1 MNEYGCSYCNRHF
14 TTFTACVGHCVNEH
28 NESQLKL
35 KRGCLDPKTGLFKYK
50 QLVFSITPSDI
61 TLSGHI
67 IVPIEKTHD
76 IYLSLTVPK
85 PPNDASRESENCVDV
100 PKQCTSSM
108 QKGDNGAPPI
118 HSGLLDDHDCPKA
131 PTSGPTDKADE
142 DAGDDINFV
151 LSVQEF
157 KTLTPRALDRL
168 RDSGHLQSFCSLWE
182 MIANGVFPLDNIAF
196 KLFMDVVNWYHVG
209 NTSTMRYS
217 DITKMFWRTG
227 YKLFRGKFLRFMGG
241 FKNFGDIVAG
251 RSLPGCCSASL
262 SRVNFAVPSLHILRD
277 SSLQS
282 LFPTDSIRPGI
293 LKTLVQKEIEARG
306 TGRWYKLCVDG
317 KQI

>member
-1 MNEYGCSYCNRHF
+1 MRSTDVHDEVYAVDDFMCAGNYDWQVSTFNSRLHRVMNEYGCSYCNRHF

-168 RDSGHLQSFCSLWE
+168 RDSGLSV
-182 MIANGVFPLDNIAF
+182 GVYCML
-196 KLFMDVVNWYHVG
+196 Y
-209 NTSTMRYS
+209 SRRSRYV
-217 DITKMFWRTG
+217 
-227 YKLFRGKFLRFMGG
+227 L
-241 FKNFGDIVAG
+241 
-251 RSLPGCCSASL
+251 
-262 SRVNFAVPSLHILRD
+262 
-277 SSLQS
+277 
-282 LFPTDSIRPGI
+282 LFPVHYSM
-293 LKTLVQKEIEARG
+293 Q
-306 TGRWYKLCVDG
+306 
-317 KQI
+317 